1 MARNYNRNNTQW
13 ENTAP
18 VNRDGE
24 MTLGRFLNRFTGNM
38 ETGGQRILPNSEQ
51 LVDNAIGLGE
61 GALALGSSVALE
73 PFAGLY
79 GLSGLVNGNVDNA
92 VNNIDKVRALGY
104 QPKSKVLVEK
114 LRNIEPTANAAMR
127 FVDDAAVG
135 VENWTRIPR
144 EIVKAVPI
152 MGAELFSGLG
162 VLKSANRFLNPDNL
176 NASSVP
182 SNFGQSGAIA
192 GLTKAQNKNSR
203 PDKTEQNKTEHI
215 PAQTGS
221 QSTQRPNTAG
231 SYPKILKRVE
241 AKVGKAI
248 GRVLDYGAG
257 LGLGS
262 DAMRRAGYNV
272 DSFEPQPSNWKGI
285 RQPTFIDNKG
295 IKGQYDT
302 IMLMNVLNVLEPEL
316 RDIVLDDVI
325 DKIAE
330 GGQAVIG
337 ARKFKNDIEN
347 TKSGTETNEAKAF
360 KLENGAYQKGWDGNE
375 LLEYVQSRLPEGY
388 SAVKINAGA
397 NGVLIKRK

>member
-1 MARNYNRNNTQW
+1 M
-13 ENTAP
+13 
-18 VNRDGE
+18 
-24 MTLGRFLNRFTGNM
+24 
-38 ETGGQRILPNSEQ
+38 
-51 LVDNAIGLGE
+51 
-61 GALALGSSVALE
+61 
-73 PFAGLY
+73 
-79 GLSGLVNGNVDNA
+79 
-92 VNNIDKVRALGY
+92 
-104 QPKSKVLVEK
+104 
-114 LRNIEPTANAAMR
+114 
-127 FVDDAAVG
+127 
-135 VENWTRIPR
+135 
-144 EIVKAVPI
+144 
-152 MGAELFSGLG
+152 
-162 VLKSANRFLNPDNL
+162 
-176 NASSVP
+176 
-182 SNFGQSGAIA
+182 
-192 GLTKAQNKNSR
+192 
-203 PDKTEQNKTEHI
+203 
-215 PAQTGS
+215 
-221 QSTQRPNTAG
+221 
-231 SYPKILKRVE
+231 KRVE